1 MSTSSEKLFRFALG
15 DDDASTNER
24 DSSSSSRSMKRQR
37 TGSRATATRVAR
49 VRMVE
54 LIRELQD
61 THEHDDTTHYG
72 LFIWPSAMV
81 LARFVARNHARLV
94 REKVVMEIGCGTGLP
109 GILAAVCGAPKAVR
123 FRRHCY
129 CHTANDSL
137 TIGLTGWMLQ
147 VFLTDRSDAIDIQR
161 NVEANI
167 ALNGIE
173 GVARFLTLDW
183 GQVAVS
189 ASLLRVFET
198 VDVLLAADC
207 FYASQGKESASVNC
221 VELWLSLAS

>member
-1 MSTSSEKLFRFALG
+1 MSASSERLFRFALG

-24 DSSSSSRSMKRQR
+24 ANRSSSGSRSMKRQR
-37 TGSRATATRVAR
+37 TGSRATATHVAR

-81 LARFVARNHARLV
+81 LARFVARNHASLV
-94 REKVVMEIGCGTGLP
+94 RERVVMEIGCGTGLP

-123 FRRHCY
+123 FRHHCY

-137 TIGLTGWMLQ
+137 IIGLTG
-147 VFLTDRSDAIDIQR
+147 
-161 NVEANI
+161 
-167 ALNGIE
+167 
-173 GVARFLTLDW
+173 
-183 GQVAVS
+183 
-189 ASLLRVFET
+189 
-198 VDVLLAADC
+198 
-207 FYASQGKESASVNC
+207 
-221 VELWLSLAS
+221 